1 MDQLFKFSVV
11 GLTFLL
17 FNGCRNDKSTPALV
31 NLPLIQQFDSFY
43 LRFHTDSLFQLS
55 RTIFPL
61 EGKPEQLDTT
71 PYTDTYFWPK
81 ETWILHHLLD
91 VRDTTYDQV
100 FQVVDSTL
108 LREII
113 FHNPSGYS
121 MERRFSYMD
130 DGWHLIYY
138 APMRKPIR
146 IEIN

>member
-1 MDQLFKFSVV
+1 MDQLFKLSIV
-11 GLTFLL
+11 GLIFLI
-17 FNGCRNDKSTPALV
+17 FNGCRSVKPHPAAV
-31 NLPLIQQFDSFY
+31 AIPAIHHFDSFY
-43 LRFHTDSLFQLS
+43 FQFHTDSVFQLS
-55 RTIFPL
+55 RTVFPL

-71 PYTDTYFWPK
+71 SYADTYFWPK
-81 ETWILHHLLD
+81 ETWILHHLPD

-100 FQVVDSTL
+100 FQVIDSTL

-130 DGWHLIYY
+130 EGWHLIYY